1 MSVST
6 EECKQKIRVLSSG
19 CHQSLF
25 VVTEKAETNML
36 GSKCAERSVL
46 VLCTPKSLF
55 IKPEQKQHKAVL
67 FRLMSDSGKTMRE
80 REKREAY
87 LEIINFSG
95 GNWRAIC

>member
-1 MSVST
+1 M
-6 EECKQKIRVLSSG
+6 
-19 CHQSLF
+19 
-25 VVTEKAETNML
+25 VTEKAETNMV

-80 REKREAY
+80 REKKERHTLKSSISVGETGGLSVREP
-87 LEIINFSG
+87 LRG
-95 GNWRAIC
+95 PLL